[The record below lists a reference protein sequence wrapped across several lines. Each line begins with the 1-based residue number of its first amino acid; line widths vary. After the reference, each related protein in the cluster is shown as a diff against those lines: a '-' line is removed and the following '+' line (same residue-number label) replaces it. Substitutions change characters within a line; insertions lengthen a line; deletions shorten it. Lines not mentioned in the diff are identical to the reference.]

1 MRDRGGRAAAGN
13 DDDALLLAGIA
24 AGEQAA
30 LRRLIDRHGRGLTLF
45 AARYLGSA
53 SDAEDAVQD
62 VFVSV
67 WKNAARFD
75 PARGRASTWLY
86 RIAAN
91 RCIDLRRWRRFRTFV
106 GLDAEHD
113 AVAAEQ
119 RGADAEVG
127 ARQELAIVRDGIADL
142 PERQRMAILLR
153 AVGDLDVPAIAQ
165 IMGASAGSVEQ
176 LLVRA
181 RRRLRERLAQADGND
196 NNERQKNEQG

>member
-1 MRDRGGRAAAGN
+1 MRDMSERLPP
-13 DDDALLLAGIA
+13 DADEDSRLLAGIA

-30 LRRLIDRHGRGLTLF
+30 LRRFVDRHGRGLTLF
-45 AARYLGSA
+45 AARYLGSVA
-53 SDAEDAVQD
+53 DAEDAVQD
-62 VFVSV
+62 VFVAV

-106 GLDAEHD
+106 GLDAGHD
-113 AVAAEQ
+113 TVVAET
-119 RGADAEVG
+119 RGADAALG
-127 ARQELAIVRDGIADL
+127 ARQELSIVRDGIAGL

-153 AVGDLDVPAIAQ
+153 AVGDLDVPAIAG
-165 IMGASAGSVEQ
+165 IMGTSAGSVEQ

-181 RRRLRERLAQADGND
+181 RRRLRERLAEVDGKDTTKGQND
-196 NNERQKNEQG
+196 EQG